1 MENDDLNYNKE
12 SLNILLNIIN
22 RKNILK
28 YDLDPPITTEK
39 NKLEIYIKLFI
50 VKR

>member
-28 YDLDPPITTEK
+28 YDLDHQLLLK
-39 NKLEIYIKLFI
+39 K
-50 VKR
+50 